1 MPSSYYRN
9 DRHGLSQ
16 YQWSPHDKKPRGK
29 TVQGLCGLPRRPPG
43 PRLLWL
49 PVLAFWAC
57 SFQPFVCLSV
67 CKGGG
72 VHSTSRCYLCDVDKN
87 KGGRMKGKRPGQSS
101 WSFLSGNNSFPGSSI
116 QNTSNP
122 GLPGRSITWQR
133 KGVWEVMGYCSPNR
147 VSIKEKGE

>member
-1 MPSSYYRN
+1 VPSSYYRN

-43 PRLLWL
+43 PILLWL

-87 KGGRMKGKRPGQSS
+87 TLNKTC
-101 WSFLSGNNSFPGSSI
+101 SFSCNLNPEISHNYTFCLNPCPYLHFLLIHYSIDAPLIMWLRWYSI
-116 QNTSNP
+116 QFI
-122 GLPGRSITWQR
+122 LPFRISW
-133 KGVWEVMGYCSPNR
+133 P
-147 VSIKEKGE
+147 